1 MAKKPK
7 VNGSILQARDRGGPE
22 RFLLLDAIIFRP
34 FNLLLWKDTKL
45 AKVNYQ
51 YEKRQK
57 ELEKKR
63 KKEQKE
69 KLKQMKKNVQPKETQ
84 ETQETPQ
91 PQPPEK

>member
-1 MAKKPK
+1 
-7 VNGSILQARDRGGPE
+7 
-22 RFLLLDAIIFRP
+22 
-34 FNLLLWKDTKL
+34 L

-69 KLKQMKKNVQPKETQ
+69 KLKQLKKNVVPKETD
-84 ETQETPQ
+84 ETPQ
-91 PQPPEK
+91 VPPPEK

>member
-1 MAKKPK
+1 
-7 VNGSILQARDRGGPE
+7 
-22 RFLLLDAIIFRP
+22 
-34 FNLLLWKDTKL
+34 L

-69 KLKQMKKNVQPKETQ
+69 REKQKRKNVPSQDVVTTQ
-84 ETQETPQ
+84 ETQGTP
-91 PQPPEK
+91 PPKPPEK

>member
-1 MAKKPK
+1 
-7 VNGSILQARDRGGPE
+7 
-22 RFLLLDAIIFRP
+22 
-34 FNLLLWKDTKL
+34 L

-69 KLKQMKKNVQPKETQ
+69 KLKQVKKNIQP
-84 ETQETPQ
+84 QETPPAQ
-91 PQPPEK
+91 RPER

>member
-1 MAKKPK
+1 M
-7 VNGSILQARDRGGPE
+7 
-22 RFLLLDAIIFRP
+22 
-34 FNLLLWKDTKL
+34 

-69 KLKQMKKNVQPKETQ
+69 REKQKRKNNPTQ
-84 ETQETPQ
+84 EPVVTPGTQEMP
-91 PQPPEK
+91 PAQPPENQGG

>member
-1 MAKKPK
+1 
-7 VNGSILQARDRGGPE
+7 
-22 RFLLLDAIIFRP
+22 
-34 FNLLLWKDTKL
+34 L

-69 KLKQMKKNVQPKETQ
+69 REKQKRKNIPSQEVAATPETQ
-84 ETQETPQ
+84 QTPP

>member
-1 MAKKPK
+1 
-7 VNGSILQARDRGGPE
+7 
-22 RFLLLDAIIFRP
+22 
-34 FNLLLWKDTKL
+34 L

-69 KLKQMKKNVQPKETQ
+69 REKQKKKNVPSQDAVTTQ
-84 ETQETPQ
+84 EPQETPP
-91 PQPPEK
+91 PQSPEK

>member
-1 MAKKPK
+1 
-7 VNGSILQARDRGGPE
+7 
-22 RFLLLDAIIFRP
+22 
-34 FNLLLWKDTKL
+34 L

-69 KLKQMKKNVQPKETQ
+69 REKQKKKNVPAQNVIT
-84 ETQETPQ
+84 TQETPATPHQ
-91 PQPPEK
+91 SPEKQDS

>member
-1 MAKKPK
+1 M
-7 VNGSILQARDRGGPE
+7 
-22 RFLLLDAIIFRP
+22 
-34 FNLLLWKDTKL
+34 

-69 KLKQMKKNVQPKETQ
+69 KEKQKRKNNPAQDIAAIQEAQATPPVQS
-84 ETQETPQ
+84 
-91 PQPPEK
+91 PEK

>member
-1 MAKKPK
+1 M
-7 VNGSILQARDRGGPE
+7 
-22 RFLLLDAIIFRP
+22 
-34 FNLLLWKDTKL
+34 

-69 KLKQMKKNVQPKETQ
+69 REKQKRKNVPAQDVVTTQ
-84 ETQETPQ
+84 ETQATPPTQ
-91 PQPPEK
+91 APEKKDI

>member
-1 MAKKPK
+1 MLYWCY
-7 VNGSILQARDRGGPE
+7 NILTSPPNPTTR
-22 RFLLLDAIIFRP
+22 
-34 FNLLLWKDTKL
+34 KDTNL

-69 KLKQMKKNVQPKETQ
+69 KLKQLKKNVQTPKETD
-84 ETQETPQ
+84 ETPQ
-91 PQPPEK
+91 VPPPEK

>member
-1 MAKKPK
+1 
-7 VNGSILQARDRGGPE
+7 
-22 RFLLLDAIIFRP
+22 
-34 FNLLLWKDTKL
+34 L

-69 KLKQMKKNVQPKETQ
+69 KEKMKRKNNPSQDTVVTQ
-84 ETQETPQ
+84 ETQETPSIQ
-91 PQPPEK
+91 SLDK

>member
-1 MAKKPK
+1 M
-7 VNGSILQARDRGGPE
+7 
-22 RFLLLDAIIFRP
+22 
-34 FNLLLWKDTKL
+34 

-69 KLKQMKKNVQPKETQ
+69 KEKQKRKNNPSQETVAPQ
-84 ETQETPQ
+84 ETQETPPVQ
-91 PQPPEK
+91 APEK

>member
-1 MAKKPK
+1 MTQFKGFYCTIRINSGFGCYNALSNSYTPTAGK
-7 VNGSILQARDRGGPE
+7 
-22 RFLLLDAIIFRP
+22 DA
-34 FNLLLWKDTKL
+34 TL

-69 KLKQMKKNVQPKETQ
+69 KERQKRKNNPAQEVAVIQ
-84 ETQETPQ
+84 ETQATPPVQ
-91 PQPPEK
+91 SPEK

>member
-1 MAKKPK
+1 LT
-7 VNGSILQARDRGGPE
+7 GS
-22 RFLLLDAIIFRP
+22 
-34 FNLLLWKDTKL
+34 FNPNIRKDTKL

-69 KLKQMKKNVQPKETQ
+69 KLKQIKKNAVPKETD
-84 ETQETPQ
+84 EIPQ
-91 PQPPEK
+91 VPSPEK

>member
-1 MAKKPK
+1 M
-7 VNGSILQARDRGGPE
+7 
-22 RFLLLDAIIFRP
+22 
-34 FNLLLWKDTKL
+34 

-69 KLKQMKKNVQPKETQ
+69 KLKQIKKNVVSKETN
-84 ETQETPQ
+84 ETPQ
-91 PQPPEK
+91 AQPPEK

>member
-1 MAKKPK
+1 MQEVYCTIQINFGFGCYNDLSDSPSPTAGK
-7 VNGSILQARDRGGPE
+7 
-22 RFLLLDAIIFRP
+22 DA
-34 FNLLLWKDTKL
+34 TL

-69 KLKQMKKNVQPKETQ
+69 KEKQKRKNNPSQDAVVTPETQ
-84 ETQETPQ
+84 ATP
-91 PQPPEK
+91 PVKSPEN

>member
-1 MAKKPK
+1 M
-7 VNGSILQARDRGGPE
+7 
-22 RFLLLDAIIFRP
+22 
-34 FNLLLWKDTKL
+34 

-69 KLKQMKKNVQPKETQ
+69 KLKQIKKNIDTKVTD
-84 ETQETPQ
+84 ETPRVQ
-91 PQPPEK
+91 QPEK

>member
-1 MAKKPK
+1 MNFGFGCYNDISESYSPTAGK
-7 VNGSILQARDRGGPE
+7 
-22 RFLLLDAIIFRP
+22 DA
-34 FNLLLWKDTKL
+34 TL

-69 KLKQMKKNVQPKETQ
+69 REKQKRKNNPSQDAVVIPETQ
-84 ETQETPQ
+84 APPPVQS
-91 PQPPEK
+91 PEK

>member
-1 MAKKPK
+1 MASE
-7 VNGSILQARDRGGPE
+7 VCLFGCYNDLSNSYSLTARK
-22 RFLLLDAIIFRP
+22 DA
-34 FNLLLWKDTKL
+34 KL

-69 KLKQMKKNVQPKETQ
+69 KEKLKRKNNPSQDAMTISETQ
-84 ETQETPQ
+84 ATPPIQ
-91 PQPPEK
+91 SPEK

>member
-1 MAKKPK
+1 
-7 VNGSILQARDRGGPE
+7 
-22 RFLLLDAIIFRP
+22 
-34 FNLLLWKDTKL
+34 L

-69 KLKQMKKNVQPKETQ
+69 LEKQKRKNNPA
-84 ETQETPQ
+84 QETPVMETATEAPPIQ
-91 PQPPEK
+91 QPEK

>member
-1 MAKKPK
+1 MQICLLVNFRGMAIT
-7 VNGSILQARDRGGPE
+7 GS
-22 RFLLLDAIIFRP
+22 FLLLDAIIFRP
-34 FNLLLWKDTKL
+34 LTNLLLWKDTKL

-69 KLKQMKKNVQPKETQ
+69 KLKQMKKNVQPKEIQ
-84 ETQETPQ
+84 ETQQAPA

>member
-1 MAKKPK
+1 MTSE
-7 VNGSILQARDRGGPE
+7 VCLFGCYNDLSNSHRLTTG
-22 RFLLLDAIIFRP
+22 
-34 FNLLLWKDTKL
+34 KDPTL

-69 KLKQMKKNVQPKETQ
+69 KEKQKRKNNPSQEAIVTQ
-84 ETQETPQ
+84 ETQATPPVQ
-91 PQPPEK
+91 APEK